1 MAKFKSRTSPFL
13 DRQAA
18 ATKTLATPFLRESQF
33 KHTFEATVADIQPD
47 PQQSRKI
54 FDDDEIAELA
64 RSIDSRGLLQP
75 ILVRQD
81 DNRPNGWIIVAGER
95 RWRAVSTLGWEH
107 IPAIEYEGDYVSA
120 NLVENLLREDLSPVE
135 EAQGVQKLLAY
146 NGWSQSET
154 GRQLCIP
161 QSRVNKLIH
170 ILDLPENFLAL
181 AAEKKIPLNTLVAIS
196 RETQTQVR
204 EEMMAKA
211 LEGGLTVL
219 AAHAARTEKK
229 TRNQVSDEE
238 SFSKSYVNTA
248 QKFIKNIN
256 IIKEKS
262 RRLTDEEI
270 ALLHQ
275 SMNAINDILAEFG
288 K

>member
-54 FDDDEIAELA
+54 FDDDEIVELA

-146 NGWSQSET
+146 NGWSQSEA

-238 SFSKSYVNTA
+238 NFSKSYVNTA

>member
-1 MAKFKSRTSPFL
+1 MAKFKPRTSPFL

-18 ATKTLATPFLRESQF
+18 ATKTLATPFLRDSQF
-33 KHTFEATVADIQPD
+33 KHTFEAIVADIKPD
-47 PQQSRKI
+47 PHQSRKI
-54 FDDDEIAELA
+54 FDDDEIVELA

-81 DNRPNGWIIVAGER
+81 DSRTNGWIIVAGER
-95 RWRAVSTLGWEH
+95 RWRAVSTLGWEY
-107 IPAIEYEGDYVSA
+107 IPAIEYDGDYVSA

-135 EAQGVQKLLAY
+135 EAQGVQKLISH
-146 NGWSQSET
+146 NGWSQSEA

-170 ILDLPENFLAL
+170 ILDLPEDFLVK
-181 AAEKKIPLNTLVAIS
+181 AAEKKLPLNTLVAIS
-196 RETQTQVR
+196 RETQSQVR
-204 EEMMAKA
+204 DEMMAKA

-229 TRNQVSDEE
+229 HRAPVSDEDK
-238 SFSKSYVNTA
+238 FSKSYVNTA
-248 QKFIKNIN
+248 QKFIKNISV
-256 IIKEKS
+256 IKARS
-262 RRLTDEEI
+262 QSLTDEEI

-275 SMNAINDILAEFG
+275 SMDAINDILATIG

>member
-54 FDDDEIAELA
+54 FDDDEIVELA

-146 NGWSQSET
+146 NGWSQSEA

-170 ILDLPENFLAL
+170 ILDLPENFLTL

-229 TRNQVSDEE
+229 PRNQVSDEE
-238 SFSKSYVNTA
+238 NFSKSYVNTA

-262 RRLTDEEI
+262 RHLTDEEI

>member
-13 DRQAA
+13 DRQVA

-54 FDDDEIAELA
+54 FDDDEIVELA

-146 NGWSQSET
+146 NGWSQSEA

-238 SFSKSYVNTA
+238 NFSKSYVNTA

>member
-135 EAQGVQKLLAY
+135 EAQGVQKLLTY

>member
-13 DRQAA
+13 DKQAA

-33 KHTFEATVADIQPD
+33 KHTFEATVTDIQPD

-54 FDDDEIAELA
+54 FEDDEIVELA

-81 DNRPNGWIIVAGER
+81 NSRPNGWIIVAGER

-135 EAQGVQKLLAY
+135 EAQGVQKLLSY
-146 NGWSQSET
+146 NGWSQSEA

-170 ILDLPENFLAL
+170 ILDLPENFLAK

-196 RETQTQVR
+196 RESQPQVR

-238 SFSKSYVNTA
+238 KFSKSYVNTA
-248 QKFIKNIN
+248 QKFIKNIS
-256 IIKEKS
+256 IIKERS

-275 SMNAINDILAEFG
+275 SMNAISDILAEVG